1 MASIDRD
8 AFERDGFLLLRRL
21 LAPEDLAPVLR
32 VILEAAG
39 RLIDDLCEQGRLPS
53 RFGDDPMVARWQQAV
68 AALGGEHERRS
79 WDADV
84 VTPELHALMAH
95 PRVLDVVE
103 SVIGGEIEAT
113 GMIAV
118 RPKIPN
124 DKRTTVLW
132 HQDSNY
138 FGEQTA
144 AQRIISVWFP
154 LVPADAHNGCMQVIP
169 STHISG
175 VREHGKAAQAGNL
188 LSINQEVGVS
198 REQAETAVDLPL
210 RAGQVSIHDGTLIHG
225 SLPNRSDRRRALEDL
240 IVERLLASNVE
251 GSLAER
257 IRDPVASTMSLKLTN
272 RACPSAVL
280 MTADV
285 SPVRHRFPATMST
298 PA

>member
-1 MASIDRD
+1 MVSTDRE
-8 AFERDGFLLLRRL
+8 AFDTEGYVVLRGL
-21 LAPEDLAPVLR
+21 LAAEELGPVLR

-39 RLIDDLCEQGRLPS
+39 RLIDDLFEQGRLPS
-53 RFGDDPMVARWQQAV
+53 RFADEPMAARWQHAV

-84 VTPELHALMAH
+84 ITPELFALMAH

-103 SVIGGEIEAT
+103 FLIGGQIEAT

-144 AQRIISVWFP
+144 VQRIISVWFP

-169 STHISG
+169 GSH
-175 VREHGKAAQAGNL
+175 RHGYHAAEIDPDHKALRPLDDPMRFGEPVTLPMQVGDVLFFSNL
-188 LSINQEVGVS
+188 TYHRSLMNASDHTRWSI
-198 REQAETAVDLPL
+198 DLRYH
-210 RAGQVSIHDGTLIHG
+210 RAGMEHPRKPDFLPGFIARSRADPAAEEGWPEWRDQVA
-225 SLPNRSDRRRALEDL
+225 RSAYFGKMRAMK
-240 IVERLLASNVE
+240 RAA
-251 GSLAER
+251 SLA
-257 IRDPVASTMSLKLTN
+257 V
-272 RACPSAVL
+272 
-280 MTADV
+280 
-285 SPVRHRFPATMST
+285 
-298 PA
+298 

>member
-1 MASIDRD
+1 MASIDRE
-8 AFERDGFLLLRRL
+8 AFERDGYVLLRGL

-39 RLIDDLCEQGRLPS
+39 RLIDDLYEQGRLPS
-53 RFGDDPMVARWQQAV
+53 RFGDDPMVARWQHAV

-84 VTPELHALMAH
+84 VTPELHALMAD

-103 SVIGGEIEAT
+103 PLVGGEIEAT

-169 STHISG
+169 GSH
-175 VREHGKAAQAGNL
+175 RHGYHAAEIDTDHKALRPLDDPTRFGEPVTLPMQVGDVLFFSNL
-188 LSINQEVGVS
+188 TYHRSLMNGSDHTRWSI
-198 REQAETAVDLPL
+198 DLRYH
-210 RAGQVSIHDGTLIHG
+210 RAGMEHPRKPDF
-225 SLPNRSDRRRALEDL
+225 LPGFIARSRA
-240 IVERLLASNVE
+240 
-251 GSLAER
+251 
-257 IRDPVASTMSLKLTN
+257 DPVAEEGWPEWRDQVARSPYFEKMRAMKRAASL
-272 RACPSAVL
+272 AV
-280 MTADV
+280 
-285 SPVRHRFPATMST
+285 
-298 PA
+298 

>member
-8 AFERDGFLLLRRL
+8 TFERDGFLLARGL

-39 RLIDDLCEQGRLPS
+39 RLIDDLFEQGRLPS
-53 RFGDDPMVARWQQAV
+53 RFGDDPMVARWQHAI

-84 VTPELHALMAH
+84 ITPELHALMSD
-95 PRVLDVVE
+95 PRVLEVVE
-103 SVIGGEIEAT
+103 SFIGGEIEAT

-144 AQRIISVWFP
+144 AQRIVSVWFP
-154 LVPADAHNGCMQVIP
+154 LVAADAHNGCMQVIP
-169 STHISG
+169 GSH
-175 VREHGKAAQAGNL
+175 RHGYHAAEIDPDHKALRPLDDPTRFGEPVTLPMQVGDVLFFSNL
-188 LSINQEVGVS
+188 TYHRSLMNASDHTRWSI
-198 REQAETAVDLPL
+198 DLRYH
-210 RAGQVSIHDGTLIHG
+210 RAGMEHPRKPDFLPGFIARSRADPAAEEGWPEWRDQVAG
-225 SLPNRSDRRRALEDL
+225 STYFNRMRAMK
-240 IVERLLASNVE
+240 RAAPLAV
-251 GSLAER
+251 
-257 IRDPVASTMSLKLTN
+257 
-272 RACPSAVL
+272 
-280 MTADV
+280 
-285 SPVRHRFPATMST
+285 
-298 PA
+298 